1 MNLNERIA
9 KIIEYSAYSSSE
21 FADAVEV
28 QRSSISHITSGRNKP
43 SLDFLVKVKD
53 RFPELQWDWL
63 ITGDGEMLKST
74 EQPEVFA
81 ADAEKP
87 KTTSL
92 PDLFTLIEDDYLGS
106 TESEDRIQK
115 KVTGHIETEE
125 RRESNKTEQAP
136 AKDFTTDS
144 QRLGAQENAG
154 QPQPAHNQENKVTR
168 IVLFYENGKFESF
181 EP

>member
-74 EQPEVFA
+74 EETEVIT

-87 KTTSL
+87 RTTSL

-115 KVTGHIETEE
+115 KIAGHTETEE
-125 RRESNKTEQAP
+125 RRESNRTEQAP
-136 AKDFTTDS
+136 ANDFTADS
-144 QRLGAQENAG
+144 QRLGAHENAG
-154 QPQPAHNQENKVTR
+154 QSQPVGNQENKVKR

-181 EP
+181 EQ